1 MEEAGNGGSLR
12 FLGFLRAFSGEPPDG
27 GVPPAGVVQIGSGV
41 VNALGSILILAVSLY
56 SWILLARIVIEMI
69 QSFSRQ
75 FNPPRWFMMVAEV
88 LFVLTDPPVKAL
100 RKVIPPLQLG
110 GIALDVS
117 VIVLFLLLAI
127 LLRLIGWVFFGAGGL
142 AV

>member
-1 MEEAGNGGSLR
+1 MNT
-12 FLGFLRAFSGEPPDG
+12 
-27 GVPPAGVVQIGSGV
+27 
-41 VNALGSILILAVSLY
+41 LGSILILAVSLY

-127 LLRLIGWVFFGAGGL
+127 LSRLIVWVFFGAGGL

>member
-1 MEEAGNGGSLR
+1 M
-12 FLGFLRAFSGEPPDG
+12 
-27 GVPPAGVVQIGSGV
+27 
-41 VNALGSILILAVSLY
+41 NALGSILILAVSLY

-100 RKVIPPLQLG
+100 RKIIPPLQLG

-127 LLRLIGWVFFGAGGL
+127 LSRLIVWVFFGAGGL

>member
-1 MEEAGNGGSLR
+1 M
-12 FLGFLRAFSGEPPDG
+12 
-27 GVPPAGVVQIGSGV
+27 GVVPIGSGD
-41 VNALGSILILAVSLY
+41 VNALGSILLVAVSLY

-88 LFVLTDPPVKAL
+88 LFVITAPPVKAL

-117 VIVLFLLLAI
+117 IIVLFLLLA
-127 LLRLIGWVFFGAGGL
+127 LLSRLIMWFFFGSYGL
-142 AV
+142 AA

>member
-1 MEEAGNGGSLR
+1 M
-12 FLGFLRAFSGEPPDG
+12 
-27 GVPPAGVVQIGSGV
+27 
-41 VNALGSILILAVSLY
+41 NALGSILILAVSLY

-100 RKVIPPLQLG
+100 RKIIPPLQLG

-127 LLRLIGWVFFGAGGL
+127 LSRLIGWVFFGAGGL
-142 AV
+142 VA

>member
-1 MEEAGNGGSLR
+1 MP
-12 FLGFLRAFSGEPPDG
+12 FLFAEGEPSG
-27 GVPPAGVVQIGSGV
+27 RGVPSAGVVRIGSGT
-41 VNALGSILILAVSLY
+41 VNALGSILLVAVSLY

-88 LFVLTDPPVKAL
+88 LFVVTDPPVKAL

-117 VIVLFLLLAI
+117 IIVLFLLLSI
-127 LLRLIGWVFFGAGGL
+127 LSQLIGWLFFGANGL
-142 AV
+142 AM

>member
-1 MEEAGNGGSLR
+1 M
-12 FLGFLRAFSGEPPDG
+12 
-27 GVPPAGVVQIGSGV
+27 VQIGSGD

-100 RKVIPPLQLG
+100 RKIIPPLQLG

-127 LLRLIGWVFFGAGGL
+127 LSRLIVWVFFGAGGL

>member
-1 MEEAGNGGSLR
+1 MFAEREPEGGGIPL
-12 FLGFLRAFSGEPPDG
+12 
-27 GVPPAGVVQIGSGV
+27 AGVVRIGSGT
-41 VNALGSILILAVSLY
+41 VNALGSILLVAVSLY

-88 LFVLTDPPVKAL
+88 LFVVTDPPVKAL

-110 GIALDVS
+110 GVALDVS
-117 VIVLFLLLAI
+117 IIVLFLLLSI
-127 LLRLIGWVFFGAGGL
+127 LSQLISWLFFGPTGL

>member
-1 MEEAGNGGSLR
+1 MPSL
-12 FLGFLRAFSGEPPDG
+12 FAEGEPSG
-27 GVPPAGVVQIGSGV
+27 RGVPSAGVVRIGSGT
-41 VNALGSILILAVSLY
+41 VNALGSILLVAVSLY

-88 LFVLTDPPVKAL
+88 LFVVTDPPVKAL

-117 VIVLFLLLAI
+117 IIVLFLLLSI
-127 LLRLIGWVFFGAGGL
+127 LSQLIGWLFFSPNGL
-142 AV
+142 AM

>member
-1 MEEAGNGGSLR
+1 M
-12 FLGFLRAFSGEPPDG
+12 
-27 GVPPAGVVQIGSGV
+27 
-41 VNALGSILILAVSLY
+41 NALGSILILAVSLY

-100 RKVIPPLQLG
+100 RKIIPPLQLG

-127 LLRLIGWVFFGAGGL
+127 LSRLITWVFFGAGGF

>member
-1 MEEAGNGGSLR
+1 M
-12 FLGFLRAFSGEPPDG
+12 
-27 GVPPAGVVQIGSGV
+27 VQIGSGD

-127 LLRLIGWVFFGAGGL
+127 LSRLIGWVFFGAGGL

>member
-1 MEEAGNGGSLR
+1 M
-12 FLGFLRAFSGEPPDG
+12 
-27 GVPPAGVVQIGSGV
+27 VPIGSGV
-41 VNALGSILILAVSLY
+41 VNALGSILLVAVSLY

-88 LFVLTDPPVKAL
+88 LFVITDPPVKAL

-117 VIVLFLLLAI
+117 IIVLFLLLA
-127 LLRLIGWVFFGAGGL
+127 LLSKLIKWFFFGTAG
-142 AV
+142 VVV

>member
-1 MEEAGNGGSLR
+1 MPSL
-12 FLGFLRAFSGEPPDG
+12 FAEGEPSG
-27 GVPPAGVVQIGSGV
+27 RGVPSAGVVRIGSGT
-41 VNALGSILILAVSLY
+41 VNALGSILLVAVSLY
-56 SWILLARIVIEMI
+56 SWVLLARIVIEMI

-88 LFVLTDPPVKAL
+88 LFVVTDPPVKAL

-117 VIVLFLLLAI
+117 IIVLFLLLSI
-127 LLRLIGWVFFGAGGL
+127 LSQLIGWLFFSANGL
-142 AV
+142 AM

>member
-1 MEEAGNGGSLR
+1 M
-12 FLGFLRAFSGEPPDG
+12 
-27 GVPPAGVVQIGSGV
+27 
-41 VNALGSILILAVSLY
+41 NALGSILILAVSLY

-127 LLRLIGWVFFGAGGL
+127 LSRLIVWVFFGAGGL

>member
-1 MEEAGNGGSLR
+1 M
-12 FLGFLRAFSGEPPDG
+12 
-27 GVPPAGVVQIGSGV
+27 
-41 VNALGSILILAVSLY
+41 NALGSILILAVSLY

-100 RKVIPPLQLG
+100 RKIIPPLQLG

-127 LLRLIGWVFFGAGGL
+127 LSRLIAWVFFGAGGL